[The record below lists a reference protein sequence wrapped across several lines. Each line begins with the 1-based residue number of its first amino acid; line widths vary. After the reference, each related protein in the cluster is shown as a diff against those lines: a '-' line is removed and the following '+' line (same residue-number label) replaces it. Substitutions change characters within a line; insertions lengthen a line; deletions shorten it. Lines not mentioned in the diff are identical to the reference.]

1 MTGEFLPLSNDSIC
15 CLQHILNKNTI
26 SPCRIIDENMSHS
39 AHQFAI
45 LNDGAAAHA
54 LDDAAGFGKQVRV
67 RDFDQKIPA
76 VAAVFGIDL
85 QNFHRILLYAP
96 VIHRGADMGT
106 AGADLVEI

>member
-45 LNDGAAAHA
+45 LNDGAAAH
-54 LDDAAGFGKQVRV
+54 
-67 RDFDQKIPA
+67 
-76 VAAVFGIDL
+76 
-85 QNFHRILLYAP
+85 
-96 VIHRGADMGT
+96 
-106 AGADLVEI
+106 E